1 MRTVVL
7 LLLRGLMPG
16 ALLSTMLFSTMLLS
30 SAALLGACE
39 PAKHQR
45 GGIAEAVEA
54 SPQVRVW
61 RGEWHVTDF
70 SRATVPLSEIISG
83 GPPRD
88 GIPPIDEP
96 AFVPVAEAATWLA
109 SDEPVLVYRRDG
121 DARAYP
127 LQILIWHEIVNDVV
141 GGQPVAVTYCPLC
154 NSALVFDR
162 TVGGRVLDF
171 GTTGKLRHSDLVMWD
186 RQTESW
192 WQQLTGEAIVG
203 RHSGTRL
210 TFLPS
215 QMVAFR
221 TFAAAFPQGR
231 VLSRETGHSRPYGTN
246 PYRGYDAPENA
257 QPFLL
262 QDRADPRLPAMERVV
277 ALELGGEARAYP
289 YGVLAAYGG
298 VANDSLGGQPLV
310 VFLEQETRSVLDH
323 AQIAQARAVGSGVV
337 YDPRVDGRRLTF
349 QATAAG
355 WRDKET
361 GSLWDAFGRAR
372 AGALAGSLLT
382 PRNHD
387 NSFAFA
393 WLVFR
398 PDSDI
403 WRGP

>member
-1 MRTVVL
+1 MRIIGWWLPSL
-7 LLLRGLMPG
+7 LLLSV
-16 ALLSTMLFSTMLLS
+16 ALF
-30 SAALLGACE
+30 GACE
-39 PAKHQR
+39 PRAHEHTNAAQ
-45 GGIAEAVEA
+45 AAVEA
-54 SPQVRVW
+54 LPQVRVW
-61 RGEWHVTDF
+61 RGEWHVTEF

-88 GIPPIDEP
+88 GIPPIDKP
-96 AFVPVAEAATWLA
+96 VFVSAGEAAAWLA
-109 SDEPVLVYRRDG
+109 PAEPVLVYRHDG
-121 DARAYP
+121 EVRAYP

-141 GGQPVAVTYCPLC
+141 GGKPVLITFCPLC
-154 NSALVFDR
+154 NSALVFAR
-162 TVGGRVLDF
+162 TVDGRVLDF

-192 WQQLTGEAIVG
+192 WQQLTGEGIVG
-203 RHSGTRL
+203 GYSGTRL

-215 QMVAFR
+215 QMVAYR
-221 TFAAAFPQGR
+221 TFADAFPQGK

-246 PYRGYDAPENA
+246 PYRGYDAPENT

-262 QDRADPRLPAMERVV
+262 QERADPRLPAMARVV
-277 ALELGGEARAYP
+277 GLALGGQARVYP
-289 YGVLAAYGG
+289 NTVLAAHGG

-310 VFLEQETRSVLDH
+310 VFLARETGSVLGE

-337 YDPRVDGRRLTF
+337 YDPQVDGRRLTF
-349 QATAAG
+349 TAAAEG
-355 WRDKET
+355 WRDQET

-372 AGALAGSLLT
+372 AGKLAGRQLVPLS
-382 PRNHD
+382 HD